1 MRPELGGWALRQ
13 GQTWEIAQLGS
24 YQLGKYPW
32 EVALAAAWEK
42 AFGILP
48 NIGESSLEPM

>member
-42 AFGILP
+42 AFGMLP